1 MIEDCFYESTN
12 SDVVDFAVG
21 TNIGYLNIKG
31 FFRIEKTSKVQRFSE
46 IINELKEQMKI
57 ENS

>member
-1 MIEDCFYESTN
+1 MIEDCFYETTN

-21 TNIGYLNIKG
+21 TGIGYLNIKG
-31 FFRIEKTSKVQRFSE
+31 FYRIEKTSKVQRLSE
-46 IINELKEQMKI
+46 IISELKEQLKI